1 MSCKN
6 ISIKQELNI
15 DNIISIRYF
24 KSAND
29 FTFEEVS
36 YDFWECLFV
45 MKGEVTAVRD
55 SVTLTLKKDTVLF
68 FPPNGSHRIYPNKT
82 SGSSLLMIGFQ
93 CTSPAM
99 DFFRNKTLE
108 TGPSEQILLNNII
121 KEAKLTYSSFDKPDH
136 QKLTRKDA
144 ASVPFASEQLIQ
156 LYLLQLLIQLIRS
169 NSTDNSVGSIPKS
182 ERKRSEEEL
191 FYTITAYMEENINGH
206 LTIQQICKDNLIDRS
221 LLQKLFRENTGYSII
236 DYFSQMKINTAKCLI
251 RDNQMNFTQ
260 IAEELGYNS
269 IHYFS
274 RQFKKL
280 TGMSPSEYAASV
292 PSQNNQK
299 ESPCR

>member
-1 MSCKN
+1 MSCKS
-6 ISIKQELNI
+6 ITIKQELNI

-45 MKGEVTAVRD
+45 MKGSVNAVMD
-55 SVTLTLKKDTVLF
+55 SVTHTLKKDAVLF
-68 FPPNGSHRIYPNKT
+68 FPPNGSHHIYTNKT
-82 SGSSLLMIGFQ
+82 FDSSLLMIGFE
-93 CTSPAM
+93 CISPAM
-99 DFFRNKTLE
+99 DFFRNKILE
-108 TGPSEQILLNNII
+108 TGPSEQMLLNNII
-121 KEAKLTYSSFDKPDH
+121 KEAKLTYSCFDKPDH
-136 QKLTRKDA
+136 KKLIRKDA
-144 ASVPFASEQLIQ
+144 ASIPFASEQLIQ

-169 NSTDNSVGSIPKS
+169 NGTDNSVSSIPKS

-191 FYTITAYMEENINGH
+191 FYTITAYMEENINEH
-206 LTIQQICKDNLIDRS
+206 LTIQQICRDNLIDRS
-221 LLQKLFRENTGYSII
+221 LLQKLFHENTGYGII
-236 DYFSQMKINTAKCLI
+236 DYFSLMKINTAKSLI
-251 RDNQMNFTQ
+251 RDRQMNFSQ

-280 TGMSPSEYAASV
+280 TGMSPSEYAASI
-292 PSQNNQK
+292 PSG